1 MVRDIFQMVIERDMV
16 SEVMMIS
23 LDYEL
28 IDFFET
34 NYPKIKTGYL
44 CYFSFGDIAT
54 LNCDVILM
62 EAEVASSEN
71 IGRIHAAGKEAGVWT
86 VNMLNAMTS
95 FMASDIDYI
104 ITVEVAQAD
113 VVRRPMAIP
122 PIRALRTSILLNT
135 FSLIYHKP
143 QCYKYTCTTTIVI
156 PC

>member
-1 MVRDIFQMVIERDMV
+1 MVRDIYQMVIERDMV

-104 ITVEVAQAD
+104 ITD
-113 VVRRPMAIP
+113 
-122 PIRALRTSILLNT
+122 
-135 FSLIYHKP
+135 
-143 QCYKYTCTTTIVI
+143 
-156 PC
+156 